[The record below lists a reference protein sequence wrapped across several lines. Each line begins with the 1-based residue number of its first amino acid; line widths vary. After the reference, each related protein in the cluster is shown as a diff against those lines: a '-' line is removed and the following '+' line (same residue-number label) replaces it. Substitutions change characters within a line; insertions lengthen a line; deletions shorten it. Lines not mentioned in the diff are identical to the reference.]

1 MIHLELWF
9 VNHVVI
15 NALLVI
21 W

>member
-9 VNHVVI
+9 ANHVGI